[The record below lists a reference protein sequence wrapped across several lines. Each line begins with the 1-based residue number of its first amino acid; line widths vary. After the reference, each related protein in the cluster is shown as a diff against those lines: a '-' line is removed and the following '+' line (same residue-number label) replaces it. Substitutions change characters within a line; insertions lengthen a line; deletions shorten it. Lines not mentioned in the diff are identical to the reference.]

1 MIAVKGDIILVEIEI
16 STEKLNNFFS
26 EAVENLNI
34 ELYLTDNM
42 ENQFTCNLQEKLDKY
57 DDHPSIKII
66 NENVITG
73 HKFSFSD
80 ITIQDFDDEIIKFDA
95 KKAVLDDDIPT
106 KVLITTHDIVSN
118 YLSMYYNDAKN
129 NHNSAVI

>member
-1 MIAVKGDIILVEIEI
+1 
-16 STEKLNNFFS
+16 
-26 EAVENLNI
+26 
-34 ELYLTDNM
+34 M

-66 NENVITG
+66 NENVMTG

-80 ITIQDFDDEIIKFDA
+80 ITIQDFDDEIIKLDA

-129 NHNSAVI
+129 NHNSDNHYLTKGSNPHFFKKRYFCIKMDWRMLELF